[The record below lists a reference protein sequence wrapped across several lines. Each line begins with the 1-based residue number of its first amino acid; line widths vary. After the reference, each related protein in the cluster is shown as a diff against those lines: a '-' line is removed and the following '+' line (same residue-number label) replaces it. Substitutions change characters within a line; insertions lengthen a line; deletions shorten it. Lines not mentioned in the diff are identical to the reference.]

1 MSALLAGFL
10 RRIANFSWSIISH
23 GKVPRLCCIKEPPR
37 NANYDYVAEVQWSMD
52 HKMVPASVWKQKLR
66 FAYFS
71 VFSFLPSL
79 SDSTSK
85 GTR

>member
-10 RRIANFSWSIISH
+10 RRIANFSWSIVSH

-37 NANYDYVAEVQWSMD
+37 NANYDYVAGAQWSMD
-52 HKMVPASVWKQKLR
+52 HKMVPASVCKQKLR

-79 SDSTSK
+79 FDPTSK
-85 GTR
+85 DAR